1 MEDFENT
8 VKRNYPN
15 SSESIS
21 NGSLEHAKI
30 LAKYLFRYAKE
41 KGKDIRIITGV
52 LDKDFY
58 DIFSTT
64 IKEILVSNKVLIIS
78 ENNHQNGEFSKEII
92 NSKNGNIKVLY
103 KKYGIKSSLPH
114 FILVDD
120 CAYRLETDDNLKLAT
135 ASFNR
140 PGVGKFLLDIFN
152 RVK

>member
-1 MEDFENT
+1 MKDFEDI
-8 VKRNYPN
+8 VKKHYPN

-41 KGKDIRIITGV
+41 KNQDIRIITGV
-52 LDKDFY
+52 LEKDFY
-58 DIFSTT
+58 ELFSTI
-64 IKEILVSNKVLIIS
+64 IKEILINNKVSIIS
-78 ENNHQNGEFSKEII
+78 EKNYQESKFIDEIN
-92 NSKNGNIKVLY
+92 NSKNGNIKV
-103 KKYGIKSSLPH
+103 ISESDNIESLPH
-114 FILVDD
+114 FILVGD

-140 PGVGKFLLDIFN
+140 PGVGMFLLDIFN

>member
-1 MEDFENT
+1 MRDFENT
-8 VKRNYPN
+8 VKKHYPN

-41 KGKDIRIITGV
+41 NSQDIKIITGA
-52 LDKDFY
+52 LEKDFY
-58 DIFSTT
+58 ELFSTT
-64 IKEILVSNKVLIIS
+64 INEILINNQVSIIS
-78 ENNHQNGEFSKEII
+78 ENSYQKSKFADEINNSSNGS
-92 NSKNGNIKVLY
+92 IKVID
-103 KKYGIKSSLPH
+103 KNDNIESLPH
-114 FILVDD
+114 FILVGD